1 MWMMN
6 HHWWYDD
13 DNDDDLS
20 KFLVASLRMTLGVN
34 TSSSPI
40 LPNFVRNTVH
50 FIFCISNVFLYI
62 SCIFIFWNLYF
73 ADCIFPG
80 LIFSCLPRPDVTMHH
95 RVTFTRYQKC
105 ITPQDTLPLYFE
117 ISFSCIFGILHF
129 LSSSDMVVW
138 QWPFPSIKSAP
149 PLTQRE
155 IEGQWKSFVG

>member
-13 DNDDDLS
+13 DDDDDLS

-40 LPNFVRNTVH
+40 LPNSVRNTLH

-62 SCIFIFWNLYF
+62 SCIFIFWILYF
-73 ADCIFPG
+73 VDCIFPG

-117 ISFSCIFGILHF
+117 ICISVFLVFCIFF
-129 LSSSDMVVW
+129 LVLIWLYGSDLSQVSKA
-138 QWPFPSIKSAP
+138 PRPSH
-149 PLTQRE
+149 RE
-155 IEGQWKSFVG
+155 R